1 MNKMK
6 AALIGFMP
14 KDADPYQTLES
25 HAKVGYRAFEGGDLL
40 LKGDPAENRKRV
52 ESFGMQP
59 LAVHYNA
66 YGETDI
72 AEIINNAHAAG
83 VKRVA
88 CYAGAAAGYR
98 FGGTVRP
105 VGPARPRSSTRRPK
119 RSRRRISSSP
129 STTTTSS
136 SRTRSA
142 ACRSFT

>member
-25 HAKVGYRAFEGGDLL
+25 YAKVGYRAFEGGDLL

-98 FGGTVRP
+98 FGGTETPPTLDDILRE
-105 VGPARPRSSTRRPK
+105 AEK
-119 RSRRRISSSP
+119 FDK
-129 STTTTSS
+129 
-136 SRTRSA
+136 A
-142 ACRSFT
+142 AEALEDCQDDAYL